1 MPTLLRPCS
10 TLLMAVALLAAT
22 GLAVAAPPV
31 SLAGATAL
39 VIQPENSFNG
49 YDFTLSAA
57 LLRRGFDVT
66 QGQPEDLADA
76 ANLQP
81 YDLVA
86 TNLKR
91 SFTPE
96 RVAGLKAYLAAG
108 GAMYGTQILQSS
120 FPGPAGRRRGG
131 CNGVWEPARGR
142 SGAETVL
149 RGGVLTAPEG
159 ETLLGAGAVGRA
171 NAPWGS

>member
-108 GAMYGTQILQSS
+108 GAMYGTQSLQSS

-131 CNGVWEPARGR
+131 VQRGLGTGARAVGSRNGASRRCPDG
-142 SGAETVL
+142 SGS
-149 RGGVLTAPEG
+149 
-159 ETLLGAGAVGRA
+159 GRA